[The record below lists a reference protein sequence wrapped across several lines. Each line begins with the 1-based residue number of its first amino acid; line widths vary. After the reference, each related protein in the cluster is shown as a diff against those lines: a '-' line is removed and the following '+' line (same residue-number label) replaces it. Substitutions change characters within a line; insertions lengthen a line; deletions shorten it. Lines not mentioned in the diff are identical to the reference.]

1 MFISWN
7 DPGTDAFFS
16 FGESQF
22 HLIIKKV
29 KLGSS
34 ANQKAEPLSVG
45 KTLQRE

>member
-1 MFISWN
+1 MT
-7 DPGTDAFFS
+7 PTLMQFFS
-16 FGESQF
+16 FSKSQS

-45 KTLQRE
+45 KTVQRK